1 MVAEVDMATLIVDGL
16 DGVRALA
23 GRQLGPG
30 EWLPITQ
37 ERVSAFADATLDH
50 QWIHIDV
57 ERARA
62 ESPFGGPIAHGYL
75 TLSLLPHLLGQLVD
89 VTGVKATINYGLN
102 RLRYPAPVR
111 VGSRVRLG
119 VTVAG
124 VEEIRGGLQCQLEC
138 TVEVEG
144 GDKPALAAEVLFRYY
159 A

>member
-1 MVAEVDMATLIVDGL
+1 MAKRIIDGL
-16 DGVRALA
+16 DDVKALA
-23 GRQLGPG
+23 GQRLGPG
-30 EWLPITQ
+30 EWLGITQ
-37 ERVSAFADATLDH
+37 ERVNGFADATLDH
-50 QWIHIDV
+50 QWIHVDV

-75 TLSLLPHLLGQLVD
+75 TLSLLPFLLGQLVE
-89 VTGVKATINYGLN
+89 VTGIKATINYGLN

-124 VEEIRGGLQCQLEC
+124 VEEIRGGLQCQLDC

-144 GDKPALAAEVLFRYY
+144 GDKPALVAEVLFRYS

>member
-1 MVAEVDMATLIVDGL
+1 MATLIVDGL

-37 ERVSAFADATLDH
+37 ERVNAFADATLDH
-50 QWIHIDV
+50 QWIHVDV

-75 TLSLLPHLLGQLVD
+75 TLALLPHLLWELIEVAN
-89 VTGVKATINYGLN
+89 VSTTINYGLN
-102 RLRYPAPVR
+102 RLRYPAPVK
-111 VGSRVRLG
+111 VGGRIRLD
-119 VTVAG
+119 VSVAA
-124 VEEIRGGLQCQLEC
+124 VEEIRGGVQCQLDCVLE
-138 TVEVEG
+138 TEG
-144 GDKPALAAEVLFRYY
+144 GDKPALVAEVLFRWY